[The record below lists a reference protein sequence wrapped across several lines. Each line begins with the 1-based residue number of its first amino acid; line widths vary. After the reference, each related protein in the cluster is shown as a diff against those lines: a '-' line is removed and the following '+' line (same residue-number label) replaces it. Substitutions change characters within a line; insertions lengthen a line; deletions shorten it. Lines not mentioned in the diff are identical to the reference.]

1 MIILSKSLCDNEVQS
16 WVHSINI
23 ISLPNNKPP
32 LGSFQIVLS
41 KDISSNNL

>member
-23 ISLPNNKPP
+23 ISLPNNKSP

-41 KDISSNNL
+41 RDTSSNNL